1 MAHSTSKG
9 SDINKIGFRSFFS
22 GLLPLFV
29 MAHFAHHLL
38 TALPIPLL
46 PMIRSEFAL
55 NYTQSGL
62 LISAFSLSYGIAQLP
77 AGWLGDRI
85 GRRIL
90 ITIGI
95 GGVALAGLMIGFSQ
109 TYIMMVVFLAL
120 MGIMGGGYHPSCPP
134 MISASV
140 EPKNQGKALGIH
152 MIGGSASFFLAPL
165 IAAAIATTWGW
176 RGPFIGLAV
185 PTIMLGIVFYILIGR
200 QAVTKVTDPRI
211 NDRHDYVPSTSGRKR
226 RLASFIFL
234 STFTAAVIFS
244 TVSFISLFL
253 VDHFGI
259 GEGTAAAL
267 MALIYSTGLWAG
279 PLGGYLSDRFGS
291 VPVMLAVGFITG
303 PIIYLL
309 NLMPYGWGIYALLV
323 IIGMTVYVRMPASE
337 SYIINQTSE
346 RNRST
351 ILGIY
356 YFGAMEGGGVLTP
369 ILGFLIDRFGFYTS
383 FTIAGAVIVAV
394 TLLCSIWL
402 RDRHA

>member
-1 MAHSTSKG
+1 
-9 SDINKIGFRSFFS
+9 
-22 GLLPLFV
+22 

-55 NYTQSGL
+55 DYTQSGL
-62 LISAFSLSYGIAQLP
+62 SISAFTLSYGIGQLP

-95 GGVALAGLMIGFSQ
+95 SGVALAGLLVGFSQ
-109 TYIMMVVFLAL
+109 TYIMMIAFLAL

-152 MIGGSASFFLAPL
+152 MIGGGASFFLAPL

-185 PTIMLGIVFYILIGR
+185 PTLVFGIVFYILIGR
-200 QAVTKVTDPRI
+200 QAVTKITDPKI

-226 RLASFIFL
+226 HLALFIFL
-234 STFTAAVIFS
+234 STFTAAVILS
-244 TVSFISLFL
+244 TVSFIPLFL

-267 MALIYSTGLWAG
+267 MAFIYSTGLWAG
-279 PLGGYLSDRFGS
+279 PLGGYLYDRFGGVS
-291 VPVMLAVGFITG
+291 VILAMCFIAG
-303 PIIYLL
+303 PIIYSL
-309 NLMPYGWGIYALLV
+309 NLTPYGWGIYALLV
-323 IIGMTVYVRMPASE
+323 IIGMTMYVRMPVSE
-337 SYIINQTSE
+337 AYIINQTSE

-369 ILGFLIDRFGFYTS
+369 ILGLLIDRLGFYTS
-383 FTIAGAVIVAV
+383 FTIAGATMFAV

-402 RDRHA
+402 RDRHS

>member
-1 MAHSTSKG
+1 
-9 SDINKIGFRSFFS
+9 
-22 GLLPLFV
+22 

-62 LISAFSLSYGIAQLP
+62 LISAFSVPYGIAQLP

-90 ITIGI
+90 ITSGI
-95 GGVALAGLMIGFSQ
+95 SGVALAGLMIGFSQ
-109 TYIMMVVFLAL
+109 TYIMLMVFLAL
-120 MGIMGGGYHPSCPP
+120 MGIMGGGYHPSSPP

-185 PTIMLGIVFYILIGR
+185 PTIVLGIVFYILIGR
-200 QAVTKVTDPRI
+200 QAVTKIADPMI
-211 NDRHDYVPSTSGRKR
+211 NDRHDYEPSTSGRKR
-226 RLASFIFL
+226 RLALFIFL

-244 TVSFISLFL
+244 TVSFIPLFL

-259 GEGTAAAL
+259 GEGTAAAI

-291 VPVMLAVGFITG
+291 VPVVLAVGFIAG

-309 NLMPYGWGIYALLV
+309 NLMPYGLGTYALLV
-323 IIGMTVYVRMPASE
+323 IIGTTLYVRMPASE
-337 SYIINQTSE
+337 SYIINQASE

-351 ILGIY
+351 ILGFY
-356 YFGAMEGGGVLTP
+356 FFGAMEGGGVLTP
-369 ILGFLIDRFGFYTS
+369 ILGSLIDRFGFYTS
-383 FTIAGAVIVAV
+383 FTIAGAALLAV
-394 TLLCSIWL
+394 TLVCSIWL
-402 RDRHA
+402 WGSRD

>member
-1 MAHSTSKG
+1 M
-9 SDINKIGFRSFFS
+9 
-22 GLLPLFV
+22 

-62 LISAFSLSYGIAQLP
+62 LISAFSVPYGIAQLP

-85 GRRIL
+85 GRRTL

-109 TYIMMVVFLAL
+109 TYIMLMVFLAL
-120 MGIMGGGYHPSCPP
+120 MGIMGGGYHPSSPP

-176 RGPFIGLAV
+176 RVPFIGLAV
-185 PTIMLGIVFYILIGR
+185 PTIMLGIVFYIFIGR
-200 QAVTKVTDPRI
+200 QAVTKIADPII
-211 NDRHDYVPSTSGRKR
+211 NDRHDYAPSTSGRRR
-226 RLASFIFL
+226 RLALFIFL

-244 TVSFISLFL
+244 TVSFIPLFL

-279 PLGGYLSDRFGS
+279 PLGGYLSDRFGE
-291 VPVMLAVGFITG
+291 VPMILAAGFITG

-309 NLMPYGWGIYALLV
+309 NLIPYGWGIYALLV
-323 IIGMTVYVRMPASE
+323 IIGMTVFVRMPASE

-369 ILGFLIDRFGFYTS
+369 ILGSLIDRFGFYTS

-402 RDRHA
+402 RDRQA